1 MSINVR
7 SQGNGY
13 GNSSGPVGAPK
24 ASHVKDVLVA
34 LKDRLEIQLENEDD
48 HDPAL
53 VRALRSNIR
62 LQLEQINVA
71 LTRIEDGKYGV
82 CTGCLT
88 QINADRL
95 VARPYSTLCI
105 DCQGRQDRGKSAY

>member
-7 SQGNGY
+7 SQGSANN
-13 GNSSGPVGAPK
+13 NSSGPVGAPK
-24 ASHVKDVLVA
+24 ASHVKEVLA
-34 LKDRLEIQLENEDD
+34 GLRDRLEVQLDDEND

-53 VRALRSNIR
+53 VRAIRSNIR
-62 LQLEQINVA
+62 CQLEQINEA
-71 LTRIEDGKYGV
+71 LTRIEEGKYGV
-82 CTGCLT
+82 CSGCLT

-105 DCQGRQDRGKSAY
+105 DCQGRQDRGMAAQ